1 MSKLRDHHIGRL
13 TEEELTGIKK
23 EDIID
28 TMQDFTISNLE
39 LTEGNKRKS
48 EAPQNEETQ
57 RPKIEETIDEDM
69 LMELNNEFDE

>member
-13 TEEELTGIKK
+13 TEEELTGVKK
-23 EDIID
+23 EDID
-28 TMQDFTISNLE
+28 TMQGITISNIE
-39 LTEGNKRKS
+39 LAEGNKRKS
-48 EAPQNEETQ
+48 EIPANEESQ

>member
-23 EDIID
+23 EDAD
-28 TMQDFTISNLE
+28 TMQDFITNLE
-39 LTEGNKRKS
+39 LAEGNKRKS
-48 EAPQNEETQ
+48 EIPANDTQ

-69 LMELNNEFDE
+69 LMELNNEFNE